1 MVFTAY
7 WTFPANLGAHTCVYE
22 CIIWRYS
29 SSSSSS
35 SRRTCG
41 RSVCLLP
48 SEEVCIGLSLR
59 ICSLRRP
66 RTSTSLPP
74 PFSLAILSSLVHF
87 LRMSGDMLSCK
98 DATSAHRAETFR
110 PPRRTNLSDVH
121 CYDER
126 RNFPVGMDN
135 IFRENIGNFIRERR
149 RDKFPLFLYRG
160 KKRISFPSTRA
171 RTDSQSLSAAQ
182 IDSLLLFS
190 SACIRKLKLSRPIV
204 RKNIETV
211 MFTPR
216 TTASLFTIL
225 FI

>member
-7 WTFPANLGAHTCVYE
+7 WTFPANLGAYTCVYE

-41 RSVCLLP
+41 RSVCLRP
-48 SEEVCIGLSLR
+48 SEEVCIGLSPR
-59 ICSLRRP
+59 ICSLCRLRIY
-66 RTSTSLPP
+66 L
-74 PFSLAILSSLVHF
+74 PFSLAIFSSLVHF

-149 RDKFPLFLYRG
+149 RDKFPPSCIAERNGFRFLPT
-160 KKRISFPSTRA
+160 SENW
-171 RTDSQSLSAAQ
+171 
-182 IDSLLLFS
+182 FS
-190 SACIRKLKLSRPIV
+190 IPFSCANRFI
-204 RKNIETV
+204 
-211 MFTPR
+211 
-216 TTASLFTIL
+216 ASLFVSVYS
-225 FI
+225 